1 MRARGR
7 YPPNVLNGWRKRMN
21 KYIISGVSLLVI
33 AICLLPIVGVIAA
46 AALGTHETLAQLAE
60 TVLWRYTWTTLVLMV
75 SVAAGSI
82 VIGTLTA

>member
-1 MRARGR
+1 MGR
-7 YPPNVLNGWRKRMN
+7 
-21 KYIISGVSLLVI
+21 I
-33 AICLLPIVGVIAA
+33 
-46 AALGTHETLAQLAE
+46 ETLAQLAE